1 MSLKPKLK
9 DVVSSDISDS
19 FDPSSHNG
27 GLLSLFIYTWQLGTF
42 DFLVAMT
49 EKCLVDVMANYFK
62 SNALEAICY

>member
-19 FDPSSHNG
+19 CDPSSPNG
-27 GLLSLFIYTWQLGTF
+27 GWLSLVIYTGQLGTF
-42 DFLVAMT
+42 DVSSQCT
-49 EKCLVDVMANYFK
+49 EKCLVDVMSNCFK